1 MGQAFP
7 QSLSGGRRDRGAA
20 AIRAGRFRSQRVGGA
35 LPQAGPDMSQVRSR
49 DGTTIGYDRLGAGP
63 PVILVD
69 GAFCSRAFG
78 PMPKLAPR
86 LARDFTVFMYDRRG
100 RGGSGGPAPYAV
112 ARGIGDLHPLVPD
125 AGGPRFVC
133 ATSSRPAPCVR
144 GGAQG
149 LSRCSVL

>member
-35 LPQAGPDMSQVRSR
+35 LPQAGPGMSQVRSR

-86 LARDFTVFMYDRRG
+86 LARDFTVFVYDRRG
-100 RGGSGGPAPYAV
+100 RGASGDTAPYARRLAEAIPG
-112 ARGIGDLHPLVPD
+112 ARSEERRVGKEC
-125 AGGPRFVC
+125 R
-133 ATSSRPAPCVR
+133 SRWSPYH
-144 GGAQG
+144 
-149 LSRCSVL
+149 